1 MMLIFL
7 EFIILT
13 ITGHSDRFALN
24 DSITSVCAGM
34 LSQCFKFGGRAI
46 AIFGYIWIWENFR
59 IIELPLNIA
68 WIWGIC
74 LITQDFVYYLGHRAI
89 HGFWKIKRKIDVGLA
104 VYDILQAFF
113 IPPPIF
119 LVHRY
124 FSEIFQFWMHTSLL
138 GSLGPLGY
146 ILNTPSHHR
155 VHHGRN
161 PYCIDRNYGG
171 VLIIW
176 DRIFGT
182 FEEER
187 LEDPPI
193 YGLIKNENN
202 FNQLWLQFHT
212 LGELLFCKWREKD
225 EENKNLKIFPKFVDK
240 LKALYFPPGWYP
252 GVKVKLFFHWATL
265 CNSSYNVPEPEKPP
279 IIYNPTISRWL
290 KAYILG
296 HFLLLLCIFLHFEYD
311 RLEIGWIDFILKI
324 TFFIC
329 TMSMFGAFFD
339 ICEWA
344 PLIELFRIFG
354 VIIYYLTKI
363 IFEQNGLKLN
373 RLFVIS
379 LFILSGIF
387 WLIYLILQKF
397 KK

>member
-1 MMLIFL
+1 MLAR
-7 EFIILT
+7 
-13 ITGHSDRFALN
+13 S
-24 DSITSVCAGM
+24 
-34 LSQCFKFGGRAI
+34 
-46 AIFGYIWIWENFR
+46 WFR
-59 IIELPLNIA
+59 
-68 WIWGIC
+68 
-74 LITQDFVYYLGHRAI
+74 Y
-89 HGFWKIKRKIDVGLA
+89 
-104 VYDILQAFF
+104 AFF

-124 FSEIFQFWMHTSLL
+124 FSEIFQFWMHTSVCLFLTIFLKIILFQLL

-225 EENKNLKIFPKFVDK
+225 EENKNLEIFPKFVDK

-324 TFFIC
+324 LFFIC
-329 TMSMFGAFFD
+329 TSMF
-339 ICEWA
+339 W
-344 PLIELFRIFG
+344 
-354 VIIYYLTKI
+354 
-363 IFEQNGLKLN
+363 KL
-373 RLFVIS
+373 
-379 LFILSGIF
+379 
-387 WLIYLILQKF
+387 
-397 KK
+397 